1 VSTGRSFKP
10 ASVRGGPPSLSFSP
24 DGEQLLVCAS
34 GAGPGEG
41 EAGCAGDL
49 DAGRGRLFLID
60 ISSRQTRVVVRG
72 GLVFA
77 GWSHTDRS
85 FAYATTKAAFLVSA
99 AGTVRKFAYAPR
111 KGWPG
116 GEWLGF
122 SPDDRYI
129 GLGGWGRDVAVLEVD
144 TGKVRVLYRE
154 PKDGSEYASY
164 RKWWR

>member
-1 VSTGRSFKP
+1 MSTGRSFKP

-24 DGEQLLVCAS
+24 DGEQLLVCVG
-34 GAGPGEG
+34 GAGPGEPK
-41 EAGCAGDL
+41 AGCAGDL

-72 GLVFA
+72 RLVFA
-77 GWSHTDRS
+77 GWAHADRS

-99 AGTVRKFAYAPR
+99 AGTARKVGDAPR
-111 KGWPG
+111 KGWPDG
-116 GEWLGF
+116 TWLGF

-129 GLGGWGRDVAVLEVD
+129 GLGNFSKQLAVLDVH
-144 TGKVRVLYRE
+144 TGKIRVLLRE
-154 PKDGSEYASY
+154 GKDEFFAY